1 MKLVLLSVQ
10 FVLGLIIG
18 SKRVKRVAQTDIVE
32 VDMVRR
38 AELSK
43 YALES
48 VDRMAAVLQALETA
62 SEQPLEQVAR
72 ATGLNDSTA
81 LRYLLS
87 LSRHG
92 FVERDEDT
100 GLFRLGLGLFRLG
113 TLAMDSRDILSLA
126 DPVMAALQKQFGESV
141 NLAVYQQDKVVLI
154 RVLGRPDSMRKE
166 GKAGEI
172 DPWHATSLGKAILAA
187 LPPDEAR
194 DILMGVTLQ
203 GYTPN
208 TKTDLADLTRELN
221 STRQQGYSVDDEE
234 VVEGLR
240 CVGAA
245 VLGHKGQVQYA
256 LSLSGPKS
264 RMTYSR
270 IQEIG
275 NVLIESAAA
284 LSSRLG
290 ATGARVSL

>member
-1 MKLVLLSVQ
+1 MQFVLLSVQ
-10 FVLGLIIG
+10 LVIGLVI
-18 SKRVKRVAQTDIVE
+18 RLDPVKRVARYRSLGVK
-32 VDMVRR
+32 MARR

-48 VDRMAAVLQALETA
+48 VDRMAAVLQSLESA
-62 SEQPLEQVAR
+62 PEHPLEQVAR
-72 ATGLNDSTA
+72 MTGLNESTA

-92 FVERDEDT
+92 FVERDDDT

-126 DPVMAALQKQFGESV
+126 DPVMANLQAQFGESV
-141 NLAVYQQDKVVLI
+141 NLAAYQQDKVVLI

-166 GKAGEI
+166 GKVGET

-187 LPPDEAR
+187 LPQDEVN
-194 DILMGVTLQ
+194 DILMGITLQ

-208 TKTDLADLTRELN
+208 TKTNLTDLTRELN

-240 CVGAA
+240 CVGVAIR
-245 VLGHKGQVQYA
+245 GHKGRVQYA

-275 NVLIESAAA
+275 TVLVQSADL
-284 LSSRLG
+284 LSAKLG
-290 ATGARVSL
+290 ATVRTATR

>member
-1 MKLVLLSVQ
+1 MAK
-10 FVLGLIIG
+10 
-18 SKRVKRVAQTDIVE
+18 
-32 VDMVRR
+32 R

-48 VDRMAAVLQALETA
+48 VDRMAAVLQSLETVP
-62 SEQPLEQVAR
+62 EQSLEQVAR
-72 ATGLNDSTA
+72 TTGLNESTA

-87 LSRHG
+87 LSKHG
-92 FVERDEDT
+92 FVDRNDDT

-113 TLAMDSRDILSLA
+113 TLAMDSRDIFSMA
-126 DPVMAALQKQFGESV
+126 DPVMATLQEQFGESV
-141 NLAVYQQDKVVLI
+141 NLAVHQQNKVVLI

-166 GKAGEI
+166 GKAGET

-187 LPPDEAR
+187 LPADEAHE
-194 DILMGVTLQ
+194 ILSGITLDR
-203 GYTPN
+203 YTPN
-208 TKTDLADLTRELN
+208 TKIAIADVERELIA
-221 STRQQGYSVDDEE
+221 TRQQGYSVDDEE

-240 CVGAA
+240 CVGVA
-245 VLGHKGQVQYA
+245 VRGYKGRVEYG

-275 NVLIESAAA
+275 GVLSEAAA
-284 LSSRLG
+284 GLSARLSVVNG
-290 ATGARVSL
+290 ATSR